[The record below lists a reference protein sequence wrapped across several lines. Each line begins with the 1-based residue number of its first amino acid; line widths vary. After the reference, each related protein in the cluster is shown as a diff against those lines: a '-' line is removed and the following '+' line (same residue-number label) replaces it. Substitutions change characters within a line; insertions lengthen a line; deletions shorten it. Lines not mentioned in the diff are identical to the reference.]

1 MKELG
6 KVVKVEDE
14 YLEISIRRTS
24 ACDKCKRCISAD
36 AQNQML
42 LRAKPYKNAS
52 IGDIVEIEQKTST
65 FLSAVFTAYIIP
77 LIAFIIGLVIGLMGF
92 ADHGQGTRELYSI
105 LLGILFLVITY
116 LVISFIDKKYFKKS
130 GKFLPRVKCIN
141 SKKGG

>member
-6 KVVKVEDE
+6 KVVRVEDE
-14 YLEISIRRTS
+14 YLEIYIERTS
-24 ACDKCKRCISAD
+24 ACDKCNRCISAD

-52 IGDIVEIEQKTST
+52 IGDILEIEQKTST

-77 LIAFIIGLVIGLMGF
+77 LIAFIIGTVIGLFGF
-92 ADHGQGTRELYSI
+92 GDHGQGARELYSI
-105 LLGILFLVITY
+105 LLGLLFLAITY
-116 LVISFIDKKYFKKS
+116 LIISYVDKRYFKKS

-141 SKKGG
+141 SKKGE